1 MENRMPAF
9 PDSFLWGA
17 ATSGHQVEGNNTAS
31 DIWAME
37 HVPNST
43 FAAPSGDACDSYHRY
58 PEDIHLLADAGLN
71 AYRFSVEWSRVE
83 PEKDRFSRAE
93 LDHYLRMAATCHERG
108 LTPIVT
114 LSHFTVPAWFAR
126 DGAWNQP
133 EAPELFERYCRQVVT
148 HFAGEVT
155 WWVTLNEPNVGA
167 LLTATGLLAYGGPA
181 EAAQEDPAEAFA
193 RRVGGEPGTATVA
206 LPVTTPEGV
215 ANLCEAHRRA
225 RTAVKE
231 LQPKARVGWSLT
243 IQDFQA
249 AEGGEQKTADM
260 LRQIAEPFLELSKD
274 DDFVGVQ
281 TYTRMVFGPDAPLRQ
296 PRTER
301 TFQTGWEYYPQALGN
316 AVRLAAGFTGVPVL
330 VTENGIATADDDLR
344 ITYTREAITSL
355 REAIA
360 DGTDVLGYLH
370 WTLLDNW
377 EWHAGY
383 AMTFGLAT
391 VDRETFERT
400 PKPSLHWLGQVA
412 ATNGACLDTG
422 RP

>member
-1 MENRMPAF
+1 
-9 PDSFLWGA
+9 
-17 ATSGHQVEGNNTAS
+17 
-31 DIWAME
+31 
-37 HVPNST
+37 
-43 FAAPSGDACDSYHRY
+43 
-58 PEDIHLLADAGLN
+58 
-71 AYRFSVEWSRVE
+71 
-83 PEKDRFSRAE
+83 
-93 LDHYLRMAATCHERG
+93 MAAACHERG
-108 LTPIVT
+108 LTPVVT
-114 LSHFTVPAWFAR
+114 LNHFTVPAWFAR

-133 EAPELFERYCRQVVT
+133 EAPELFERYCRRVVS

-167 LLTATGLLAYGGPA
+167 LLAATGLLAYGGPA
-181 EAAQEDPAEAFA
+181 EAAQQDPADAFA
-193 RRVGGEPGTATVA
+193 RRVGGEPGTATLA

-225 RTAVKE
+225 RTAIKE

-243 IQDFQA
+243 LQDVQA
-249 AEGGEQKTADM
+249 GEGGEQKAAEM
-260 LRQIAEPFLELSKD
+260 LRHIVEPFLELSKD

-281 TYTRMVFGPDAPLRQ
+281 TYTRMVFGPDGPLKAA
-296 PRTER
+296 RTER

-344 ITYTREAITSL
+344 IAHIRQAL
-355 REAIA
+355 AGLPEAIA
-360 DGTDVLGYLH
+360 DGAGVLGYLH

-383 AMTFGLAT
+383 AMTFGLVA
-391 VDRETFERT
+391 VDRQTFDRA
-400 PKPSLHWLGQVA
+400 PKPSLRYLGRVA

-422 RP
+422 RS